1 MRIEYLQSAES
12 ALKAKAQ
19 VALPDTVGEVGAEAL
34 GFVSLS
40 FPMLH
45 GSSA

>member
-1 MRIEYLQSAES
+1 MRIEYLQS